1 MKKLLKNLIPSLD
14 EHLSDDRL
22 ASFVC
27 GELSLT
33 DRWIARRHLAGCW
46 RCRLHK
52 EDLEGPRSRRMLEL
66 DRQILASEKLSEEP
80 RTEFSLKLRL
90 HLENITSLEERT
102 HRSGNTRG
110 LLEFP
115 LFESPR
121 LKPVLMACMVF
132 GIATVLSFGVWQLQ
146 HASRVPSNT
155 FLARAERWDA
165 PNLASTP
172 SVVFQSVRVI
182 VSNQSKKETKIR
194 SIYRDSQGKRRAKQV
209 KLDATE
215 QQLNTALNQAEMDWN
230 EPLSATDYRTWH
242 DHQRVRADNVVREG
256 SHLLRL
262 TTTVPDGPVAEQ
274 SLTVRDTD
282 FHPVKRTVELRDS
295 STVEIAELD
304 FKILPWAAVDAN
316 LFEPIGGL
324 DTAIARPSAR
334 VLSFPRVQDTPSESQ
349 LDDAELGALLILNR
363 LHADTG
369 EQIKVLRSQ
378 GIVEADGVVES
389 EERKQELRTQLAM
402 VPHLRVSIRS
412 VDDLG
417 KTPDEGGAVSSVK
430 SATMPDQPS
439 PLELYLKARGRSV
452 NGVNGLAERFFNSAL
467 TISQESKSI
476 ADLETLFA
484 NENQRT
490 VIASATLT
498 ELIYSH
504 RERLQEALAEERK
517 LLCEV
522 RPSGSGNG
530 PPAND
535 RLSLL
540 KGPDRNLAL
549 SRELIGTDSAVPRNA
564 VSILSEMSDTVEEL
578 TAALRVTYEKP
589 QSNAALSG
597 KN

>member
-182 VSNQSKKETKIR
+182 VSN
-194 SIYRDSQGKRRAKQV
+194 
-209 KLDATE
+209 
-215 QQLNTALNQAEMDWN
+215 
-230 EPLSATDYRTWH
+230 
-242 DHQRVRADNVVREG
+242 
-256 SHLLRL
+256 
-262 TTTVPDGPVAEQ
+262 
-274 SLTVRDTD
+274 
-282 FHPVKRTVELRDS
+282 
-295 STVEIAELD
+295 
-304 FKILPWAAVDAN
+304 
-316 LFEPIGGL
+316 
-324 DTAIARPSAR
+324 
-334 VLSFPRVQDTPSESQ
+334 
-349 LDDAELGALLILNR
+349 
-363 LHADTG
+363 
-369 EQIKVLRSQ
+369 
-378 GIVEADGVVES
+378 
-389 EERKQELRTQLAM
+389 
-402 VPHLRVSIRS
+402 
-412 VDDLG
+412 
-417 KTPDEGGAVSSVK
+417 
-430 SATMPDQPS
+430 
-439 PLELYLKARGRSV
+439 
-452 NGVNGLAERFFNSAL
+452 
-467 TISQESKSI
+467 
-476 ADLETLFA
+476 
-484 NENQRT
+484 
-490 VIASATLT
+490 
-498 ELIYSH
+498 
-504 RERLQEALAEERK
+504 
-517 LLCEV
+517 
-522 RPSGSGNG
+522 
-530 PPAND
+530 
-535 RLSLL
+535 
-540 KGPDRNLAL
+540 
-549 SRELIGTDSAVPRNA
+549 
-564 VSILSEMSDTVEEL
+564 
-578 TAALRVTYEKP
+578 
-589 QSNAALSG
+589 
-597 KN
+597 